1 MKKKVLIGLII
12 IVLVILLF
20 PRRNTLNNG
29 GTIEYKS
36 VVYKVSK
43 VHRYKIDGKY
53 NNNFENGIIIE
64 LFGKEIYNNVE
75 WIFKNLF
82 SFFFLVLIFLLYY
95 NKFYLEEKLV
105 NNGRNLYDFDGVI
118 YRGNCSFDFFMY
130 CLTYYPNIFKYVP
143 RYVVD
148 YILIKNRLIDIDNKS
163 YDFCRFLLDVKD
175 VDDLILSFWNH
186 NITKINKWYKEQM
199 KSNDLIITGSPDFL
213 MNPIC
218 EYLNI
223 ESLSSV
229 VDKNTGIVTMFCY
242 RENKATVLEKKY
254 PNQIFN
260 SFYTDNIYDD
270 RFLFD
275 SANTVYSV
283 KGKIK
288 IKIK

>member
-1 MKKKVLIGLII
+1 M
-12 IVLVILLF
+12 
-20 PRRNTLNNG
+20 
-29 GTIEYKS
+29 
-36 VVYKVSK
+36 
-43 VHRYKIDGKY
+43 
-53 NNNFENGIIIE
+53 
-64 LFGKEIYNNVE
+64 
-75 WIFKNLF
+75 
-82 SFFFLVLIFLLYY
+82 
-95 NKFYLEEKLV
+95 

-118 YRGNCSFDFFMY
+118 YRGNCSFDFFIY

-175 VDDLILSFWNH
+175 LDDLILSFWNH

-199 KSNDLIITGSPDFL
+199 QSNDLIITGSPDFL

-218 EYLNI
+218 EYFNI

-229 VDKNTGIVTMFCY
+229 VDKNTGIVTTFCF

-260 SFYTDNIYDD
+260 SFYTDNICEDK
-270 RFLFD
+270 FLFD
-275 SANTVYSV
+275 SANTVYCV

>member
-1 MKKKVLIGLII
+1 M
-12 IVLVILLF
+12 
-20 PRRNTLNNG
+20 
-29 GTIEYKS
+29 
-36 VVYKVSK
+36 
-43 VHRYKIDGKY
+43 
-53 NNNFENGIIIE
+53 
-64 LFGKEIYNNVE
+64 
-75 WIFKNLF
+75 
-82 SFFFLVLIFLLYY
+82 
-95 NKFYLEEKLV
+95 

-199 KSNDLIITGSPDFL
+199 KSNDLIITESPDFL

-275 SANTVYSV
+275 SANTVYCV

>member
-1 MKKKVLIGLII
+1 
-12 IVLVILLF
+12 
-20 PRRNTLNNG
+20 
-29 GTIEYKS
+29 
-36 VVYKVSK
+36 
-43 VHRYKIDGKY
+43 
-53 NNNFENGIIIE
+53 
-64 LFGKEIYNNVE
+64 
-75 WIFKNLF
+75 
-82 SFFFLVLIFLLYY
+82 
-95 NKFYLEEKLV
+95 
-105 NNGRNLYDFDGVI
+105 
-118 YRGNCSFDFFMY
+118 MY

-175 VDDLILSFWNH
+175 VDDLLLSFWNH
-186 NITKINKWYKEQM
+186 NITKINNWYKEQM

-218 EYLNI
+218 EYFNI

-229 VDKNTGIVTMFCY
+229 VDKNTGIVTTFCF

-270 RFLFD
+270 KFLFD
-275 SANTVYSV
+275 SANTVYCV

>member
-1 MKKKVLIGLII
+1 M
-12 IVLVILLF
+12 
-20 PRRNTLNNG
+20 
-29 GTIEYKS
+29 
-36 VVYKVSK
+36 
-43 VHRYKIDGKY
+43 
-53 NNNFENGIIIE
+53 
-64 LFGKEIYNNVE
+64 
-75 WIFKNLF
+75 
-82 SFFFLVLIFLLYY
+82 
-95 NKFYLEEKLV
+95 

-118 YRGNCSFDFFMY
+118 YRGNCYFDF
-130 CLTYYPNIFKYVP
+130 FKYVP

-175 VDDLILSFWNH
+175 VDDLLLSFWNH
-186 NITKINKWYKEQM
+186 NITKINNWYKEQM

-218 EYLNI
+218 EYFNI

-229 VDKNTGIVTMFCY
+229 VDKNTGIVTTFCF

-270 RFLFD
+270 KFLFD
-275 SANTVYSV
+275 SANTVYCV